1 MNEYV
6 VQPMVQPSIA
16 GSSITSQWIIF
27 AFSLGNTRRRS
38 KILSSWKFECQC
50 LRCQDVTEFGTNYD
64 AIKCQKCPEGLVLPE
79 KALSINS
86 DWKCS
91 GCEFKVFM

>member
-1 MNEYV
+1 MNYCL
-6 VQPMVQPSIA
+6 PFPYYI
-16 GSSITSQWIIF
+16 
-27 AFSLGNTRRRS
+27 GNTRRRS

-91 GCEFKVFM
+91 GCEFKVYLCM

>member
-1 MNEYV
+1 MKKKTA
-6 VQPMVQPSIA
+6 SIA
-16 GSSITSQWIIF
+16 GSSIIAMNYCLHFPYYI
-27 AFSLGNTRRRS
+27 GNTRRRS

-91 GCEFKVFM
+91 GCEFKVYLFM